1 MERLDERVIYQFFVP
16 SPIVTISRCMTFDT
30 FLEMTLT
37 ERELMLDALEEITGR
52 QIRMVE
58 AMYSGWAVR
67 NSVHRP

>member
-37 ERELMLDALEEITGR
+37 ERELMLDGR
-52 QIRMVE
+52 FRTVYT
-58 AMYSGWAVR
+58 ADDGSG
-67 NSVHRP
+67 SF

>member
-37 ERELMLDALEEITGR
+37 ERELMLDGR
-52 QIRMVE
+52 FRTVYT
-58 AMYSGWAVR
+58 AHDGSG
-67 NSVHRP
+67 SF